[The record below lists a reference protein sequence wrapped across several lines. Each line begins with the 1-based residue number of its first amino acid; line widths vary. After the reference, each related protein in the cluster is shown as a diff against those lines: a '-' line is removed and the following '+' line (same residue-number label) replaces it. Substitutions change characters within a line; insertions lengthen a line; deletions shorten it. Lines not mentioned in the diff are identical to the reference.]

1 MRSSLI
7 KSVGAQASGALF
19 CAAISFALTLWLGRQ
34 LGTAAFGHY
43 IWALNLA
50 TLALVLQEGGW
61 PARLYQQ
68 WTLNSPHPEQNH
80 PLMARALAHVLWV
93 TVALC
98 ALLGLWAWQAWPQPS
113 AQGSGHAATLAMAIL
128 CMGAVAITNTVSA
141 RLRGTGRFAR
151 EALWQSAARIA
162 SALAVLAVLVL
173 VAVSP
178 FWVFVGWA
186 AGLALLLVWTAP
198 RWWIRPQFKGLSADY
213 PQLWPFVLMA
223 LASIWL
229 LKGDIVLLGWL
240 QVPAEDL
247 SLYAACTRLTE
258 AALLIFAPLGNV
270 LLRSFG
276 QLPNESARRALL
288 HRLLWLVTVAGLLAC
303 GLALWQG
310 PWLMQLLFG
319 FAFEPAGHL
328 LPWVLTL
335 LPLALGIGVMTPYLM
350 ARQQERPLALLMAL
364 AGALLT
370 VAAPWTSTHWGLQ
383 GMALTITLAQAIV
396 WLGALALCHKPD
408 KQG

>member
-1 MRSSLI
+1 
-7 KSVGAQASGALF
+7 
-19 CAAISFALTLWLGRQ
+19 
-34 LGTAAFGHY
+34 
-43 IWALNLA
+43 
-50 TLALVLQEGGW
+50 
-61 PARLYQQ
+61 
-68 WTLNSPHPEQNH
+68 
-80 PLMARALAHVLWV
+80 
-93 TVALC
+93 
-98 ALLGLWAWQAWPQPS
+98 
-113 AQGSGHAATLAMAIL
+113 MAIL

-270 LLRSFG
+270 LLSSFG
-276 QLPNESARRALL
+276 AAPCCTGFCGSSQWPACS
-288 HRLLWLVTVAGLLAC
+288 LAASPC
-303 GLALWQG
+303 GK
-310 PWLMQLLFG
+310 
-319 FAFEPAGHL
+319 
-328 LPWVLTL
+328 
-335 LPLALGIGVMTPYLM
+335 ALGSCSCF
-350 ARQQERPLALLMAL
+350 LASHLN
-364 AGALLT
+364 
-370 VAAPWTSTHWGLQ
+370 P
-383 GMALTITLAQAIV
+383 QAICCP
-396 WLGALALCHKPD
+396 GC
-408 KQG
+408 

>member
-1 MRSSLI
+1 
-7 KSVGAQASGALF
+7 
-19 CAAISFALTLWLGRQ
+19 
-34 LGTAAFGHY
+34 
-43 IWALNLA
+43 
-50 TLALVLQEGGW
+50 
-61 PARLYQQ
+61 
-68 WTLNSPHPEQNH
+68 
-80 PLMARALAHVLWV
+80 
-93 TVALC
+93 
-98 ALLGLWAWQAWPQPS
+98 
-113 AQGSGHAATLAMAIL
+113 
-128 CMGAVAITNTVSA
+128 
-141 RLRGTGRFAR
+141 
-151 EALWQSAARIA
+151 
-162 SALAVLAVLVL
+162 
-173 VAVSP
+173 
-178 FWVFVGWA
+178 
-186 AGLALLLVWTAP
+186 
-198 RWWIRPQFKGLSADY
+198 
-213 PQLWPFVLMA
+213 MA

-258 AALLIFAPLGNV
+258 AAVLIFAPLGNV

-350 ARQQERPLALLMAL
+350 ARQQERPLAWLMAL